1 MTAQVLFFDDFSEKD
16 PLLNVVECYKNFCFL
31 KENLK
36 NGRNMNIRPLYT
48 FTTNDLS
55 NDWFK

>member
-36 NGRNMNIRPLYT
+36 SGRNMDIRPLYT
-48 FTTNDLS
+48 FTTNNLS
-55 NDWFK
+55 ND